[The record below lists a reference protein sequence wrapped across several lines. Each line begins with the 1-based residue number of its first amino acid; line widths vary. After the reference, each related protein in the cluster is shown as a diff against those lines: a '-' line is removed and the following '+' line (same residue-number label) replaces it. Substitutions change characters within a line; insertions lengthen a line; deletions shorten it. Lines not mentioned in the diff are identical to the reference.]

1 MTIYIYDERELEEAV
16 EAICSSYDSNQVF
29 TLQGTLGAGKTAF
42 VKAFCKV
49 KDTITTASSPTFS
62 LVNEYE
68 LEKGESIIHMDLY
81 RIEDQVEILDFG
93 FEDYLDNGRYV
104 FIEWPEYAFGLL
116 GEHVDIQISILG
128 DKIRKL
134 ECTKYE

>member
-1 MTIYIYDERELEEAV
+1 MTIYIYDERELEQAV
-16 EAICSSYDSNQVF
+16 EAICSYYDTNQVF

-42 VKAFCKV
+42 VQAFCKV
-49 KDTITTASSPTFS
+49 KNTTTTASSPTFS

-68 LEKGESIIHMDLY
+68 QENGESIIHMDLY
-81 RIEDQVEILDFG
+81 RIEDQAEILDFG
-93 FEDYLDNGRYV
+93 FEDYLDNARYV

>member
-1 MTIYIYDERELEEAV
+1 MTIYIYDECELKQAV
-16 EAICSSYDSNQVF
+16 EAISSFYDSNQVF
-29 TLQGTLGAGKTAF
+29 ILQGALGAGKTAF
-42 VKAFCKV
+42 VQAFCKV
-49 KDTITTASSPTFS
+49 KNTISTASSPTFS

-68 LEKGESIIHMDLY
+68 LENGESIIHMDLY
-81 RIEDQVEILDFG
+81 RIEDQAEILDFG